1 MRLPR
6 ESKEEKFRRLAEA
19 RVNKTISMLRLLGNL
34 SWTGTYAYSAEQVE
48 QIFTALQTELDKA
61 KSRFL
66 HPQKRVRKRFRFGE
80 SNEAVAPAA
89 NGENPSFS
97 FALPDG
103 TCLRAVG
110 FPTDNYPAVN
120 IYWDNG
126 VNSPTDTLCF
136 VEFNP
141 EKEGNQRVCVG
152 AYRADAEDTA
162 YYAPYCPAER
172 NDHNE

>member
-1 MRLPR
+1 MRPPH

-19 RVNKTISMLRLLGNL
+19 RVNKTISVLRLLGNL
-34 SWTGTYAYSAEQVE
+34 SWTGTYTYSAEQVD
-48 QIFTALQTELDKA
+48 QIFTTLQTELEKA

-66 HPQKRVRKRFRFGE
+66 HPQKRVRKRFRLSEFF
-80 SNEAVAPAA
+80 EADAPIA
-89 NGENPSFS
+89 NSENPSFS

-103 TCLRAVG
+103 THLRAVG
-110 FPTDNYPAVN
+110 FPTDDYPAVN

-126 VNSPTDTLCF
+126 VNAPTDTLCF

-162 YYAPYCPAER
+162 YYAPYLPAER
-172 NDHNE
+172 NERNE

>member
-1 MRLPR
+1 MRPPR

-19 RVNKTISMLRLLGNL
+19 RVNKIISMLHLLGNL
-34 SWTGTYAYSAEQVE
+34 SWTGTYAYSAEQIE
-48 QIFTALQTELDKA
+48 QIFTALQTELEKA
-61 KSRFL
+61 ESRFL
-66 HPQKRVRKRFRFGE
+66 HPQKLVRKRFRLGE
-80 SNEAVAPAA
+80 SSEADAPAA
-89 NGENPSFS
+89 NVENPSFS

-110 FPTDNYPAVN
+110 FPTDDYPAIN
-120 IYWDNG
+120 IYWDSG
-126 VNSPTDTLCF
+126 VNDPTDTLCF

-141 EKEGNQRVCVG
+141 EKKGSQRVCVG

-162 YYAPYCPAER
+162 YYAPYYPAER

>member
-48 QIFTALQTELDKA
+48 QIFIVLQTELDKA
-61 KSRFL
+61 KSRFP
-66 HPQKRVRKRFRFGE
+66 HPQKRVRKRFRLGE
-80 SNEAVAPAA
+80 STEADAPAA
-89 NGENPSFS
+89 NGENPSFL

-103 TCLRAVG
+103 TLLRTVG
-110 FPTDNYPAVN
+110 FPTDDYPAVN

-141 EKEGNQRVCVG
+141 EKEGNQRICVG

-172 NDHNE
+172 NDNNE